1 MKFFKKAMKTVN
13 VLFVRVFSEV
23 QAFPAGICLL
33 YVGNG
38 DTDIGCKTFSGLG
51 LEAPERC

>member
-1 MKFFKKAMKTVN
+1 MVKTVN

-33 YVGNG
+33 DVGNG

-51 LEAPERC
+51 LEAPECC